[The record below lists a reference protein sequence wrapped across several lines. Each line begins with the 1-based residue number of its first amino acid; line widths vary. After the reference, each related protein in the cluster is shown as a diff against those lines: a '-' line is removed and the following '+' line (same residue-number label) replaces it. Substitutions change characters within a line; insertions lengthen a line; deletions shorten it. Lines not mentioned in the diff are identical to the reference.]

1 MLRIETAGSIGQSPL
16 VNFKSNPENIT
27 LTSIS
32 VPKDLK
38 RPSSAGLEP
47 MKNYGIAL
55 ANIGMSLDVK
65 PLIPTVLTKNAVN
78 TLEGERIY
86 DSEGKLHS
94 IVRDGDKIKTIYKM
108 SKDDEGMIESI
119 KTVSKKTGKPIM
131 TQENEIED
139 GKYKSMFITE
149 FSPLSAKAVASTVYE
164 DGKAVYANKIKYGL
178 NGIETTISRDFE
190 SGEYSVFQSKEG
202 AKANRRIYFSADKKM
217 IEVQERREI
226 RGNKQETVAK
236 FYNGAL
242 MSIEESKKVTMP
254 NLVGFDP
261 LIDPDLERAKV
272 PPVRI
277 LEHFAKKKDGEE
289 TKYSNGNV
297 ETKTIKDKDG
307 KEVKCYFNI
316 EGNLEKV
323 EYNGQSIEIFESD
336 FGKSCRVTENFE
348 DGAMRKTSL
357 YNDGSSHVIYTK
369 GDKTKTLY
377 INEKNLPVS
386 YHEDEGSKHK
396 CIMFNEQGFVENVHV
411 G

>member
-1 MLRIETAGSIGQSPL
+1 MLRIETAGSIGQSSL
-16 VNFKSNPENIT
+16 VNFKSSAENIT

-38 RPSSAGLEP
+38 RPTQTGLEP
-47 MKNYGIAL
+47 MNNYGIAL

-65 PLIPTVLTKNAVN
+65 PLIPNVLSKNAVKN
-78 TLEGERIY
+78 LEGERIY
-86 DSEGKLHS
+86 DSNGKLHS
-94 IVRDGDKIKTIYKM
+94 IVKEGDSIKTIYTI
-108 SKDDEGMIESI
+108 SKNDENMVEYI

-131 TQENEIED
+131 TQENEIAD

-149 FSPLSAKAVASTVYE
+149 FSPLSSKVVAATDYVN
-164 DGKAVYANKIKYGL
+164 GKAVYATKIKRGL
-178 NGIETTISRDFE
+178 NGLETITSKDFKT
-190 SGEYSVFQSKEG
+190 GEYTVFQTKEG
-202 AKANRRIYFSADKKM
+202 TKANRGIHFSADKKM
-217 IEVQERREI
+217 IEVEERKEF
-226 RGNKQETVAK
+226 RGNKQKIVTK

-242 MSIEESKKVTMP
+242 ISIEESKRVGMP
-254 NLVGFDP
+254 NLVGFNP
-261 LIDPDLERAKV
+261 LIDPDLERAGMPSLKM
-272 PPVRI
+272 
-277 LEHFAKKKDGEE
+277 LEKFAEQKEGVE

-297 ETKTIKDKDG
+297 ETRTIKNKDDKD
-307 KEVKCYFNI
+307 VKCYFNI

-336 FGKSCRVTENFE
+336 FGKSCRVTEKFE
-348 DGAMRKTSL
+348 DGAMRKTTI
-357 YNDGSSHVIYTK
+357 YGDNSSHVIYTK

-411 G
+411 R